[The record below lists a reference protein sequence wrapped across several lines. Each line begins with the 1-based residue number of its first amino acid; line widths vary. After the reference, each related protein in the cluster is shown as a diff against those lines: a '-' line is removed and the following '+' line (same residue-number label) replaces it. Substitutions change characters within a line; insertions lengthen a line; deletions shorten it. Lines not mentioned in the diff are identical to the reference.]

1 LSNNLNI
8 LFIGYIEE
16 ISACPCSVV
25 VITSALHA
33 EGPWFEPRQ
42 GQRFDGSFESLN
54 NSRTRF
60 DWNMKGTLA
69 DCILPEIA
77 NVDQFWC
84 VESVHRIGTTRRELF
99 RFMQICSAMPC
110 ALCNEYNRRIQR
122 LQSDLAEKEKQLSI
136 LNEKMTKQRLQSKAK
151 FLKMTKLLSPSEG
164 SVVTLQNGDHETVE
178 EERKLNDL
186 KAELAN
192 LRQQLIAK
200 DKELSQH
207 KRQRVDKSTSAA
219 SVADDGCGTDQGLIE
234 ELHRCYAEI
243 KRKNFQLI
251 QLNDELRDREDELN
265 NLADLCQEKDE
276 LLDAKVTANQILL
289 KQLALLTNK
298 EKQDKCIETDS
309 CLFETIEQQK
319 PLKKTV
325 NVSPPGRPVAFYRE
339 NGQIDL
345 ENSSIATDTTD
356 SVRLLGDKSEA
367 EERGNL
373 GTLNDRLSG
382 MLETIG
388 TLQNRLAALESSC
401 PDTVSEEKVKL
412 KKRLKRVTF
421 DLSSDSL
428 RVELLD
434 KEQRLQQVETMYT
447 ESMVENE
454 ELRMIIN
461 DLERQLEGS
470 LNGSERADKDEACAY
485 EAEIRTAAEEKVN
498 QLRKQCKAS
507 LLKAKAEQAVRIRQL
522 EQNVGELSAE
532 VEKRD
537 VELGRCRAELQRL
550 AATFAERGERSD
562 LLWWGRRFRDDVA
575 NLSAKFD
582 CFERSVEQAL
592 DHCETR
598 LEREKARLHN
608 WTSGNEWKRSSSSC
622 CCSTDVVDWNTVAGE
637 ADNHHPQQQQ
647 LPVFASFNPRRGSKS
662 SPQFELMTQSL
673 SFDQRRPPSSLS
685 TSTTATSTLDWSNA
699 FVDKLEQLR
708 KLHRSLDHFSMLR
721 NNTHTNSILLLWFFI
736 CHSLTHSLFY
746 CWSDFEEWFLLC
758 LFYLTTDN
766 TSGFSVNLP
775 ELLLVCASS
784 ADNDGIVAAYNP
796 RNGSTVWLLRGMDLI
811 DKRPQKAL
819 LVHGS
824 CVFISFTNKP
834 LMQAYNLNNKA
845 KAGLLSCLQGPLTDF
860 AVSADGSLFFGAID
874 NCLFTWRTT
883 DGMALTSIEAHH
895 SSIVKV
901 CALQDNSFVIT
912 ASQDGF
918 INVWNIGILVTPML
932 RSNAAP
938 LPIIRWTA
946 HHLPI
951 TDMQVGNGGITSR
964 VYSTSLDRTLTVH
977 SLFTGKLEME
987 IHFTSPLTAC
997 ATDLSDSK
1005 VFVGS
1010 NVGEIWLLCLFA
1022 GPLNKTVN
1030 FDLLDEKY
1038 KLEFIGHKCQ
1048 VTSLT
1053 TDISGTQL
1061 ASAAFDLSIR
1071 LWDVSNATPT
1081 FLSFVPNVPMFTR
1094 EIEHDDSG
1102 QVMLVQ
1108 KFDRNVNRDA
1118 NSSVI
1123 PLRRQAHVALAI
1135 EDFGIDDDDEQLL
1148 QHEQQQQEIDK
1159 LKYQLDMY
1167 VKINKSMRKMVSDKL
1182 FHIGDDD
1189 NEDRNDDNVGQNS
1202 GESHS

>member
-1 LSNNLNI
+1 SND
-8 LFIGYIEE
+8 ET
-16 ISACPCSVV
+16 SVRPCSVA

-42 GQRFDGSFESLN
+42 GQSFDRSCLV
-54 NSRTRF
+54 
-60 DWNMKGTLA
+60 
-69 DCILPEIA
+69 A
-77 NVDQFWC
+77 NVDQLWC
-84 VESVHRIGTTRRELF
+84 VESVHRIGTTTRQLF

-110 ALCNEYNRRIQR
+110 ASCNEYNSRIQH

-151 FLKMTKLLSPSEG
+151 FLKMTKLLSPSDG

-178 EERKLNDL
+178 EERKLDDL
-186 KAELAN
+186 KAELASV
-192 LRQQLIAK
+192 RQQLIAK

-219 SVADDGCGTDQGLIE
+219 PGGTDQDLIE
-234 ELHRCYAEI
+234 ELETTLHRCYAEI

-265 NLADLCQEKDE
+265 NLTDLCQEKDE
-276 LLDAKVTANQILL
+276 LLNAKVTANQILL

-309 CLFETIEQQK
+309 CLFETVEQR
-319 PLKKTV
+319 PFRKTP
-325 NVSPPGRPVAFYRE
+325 NVCPPGRPVAFYRE

-345 ENSSIATDTTD
+345 ENSSIATDITD
-356 SVRLLGDKSEA
+356 SVRLLGDKSEGTPA
-367 EERGNL
+367 EDRGNL
-373 GTLNDRLSG
+373 GTLNNRLSG

-401 PDTVSEEKVKL
+401 PETVADEKVKL

-434 KEQRLQQVETMYT
+434 KEQRLRQVETMYA

-470 LNGSERADKDEACAY
+470 LNGSERAEKDERARDEAVAY
-485 EAEIRTAAEEKVN
+485 EEIRTAAEEKVK
-498 QLRKQCKAS
+498 QLRKQCKVS
-507 LLKAKAEQAVRIRQL
+507 LLKAKAEQTVRIKQL
-522 EQNVGELSAE
+522 ELRVGDLLAE

-537 VELGRCRAELQRL
+537 TELEQCRAELKRRNELVLSQ
-550 AATFAERGERSD
+550 
-562 LLWWGRRFRDDVA
+562 RFRDEMA
-575 NLSAKFD
+575 KLSKKFD
-582 CFERSVEQAL
+582 CFEQNFEQVL
-592 DHCETR
+592 NNFETH
-598 LEREKARLHN
+598 LEREKARLRN
-608 WTSGNEWKRSSSSC
+608 WIENDRKRCSTVVADFE
-622 CCSTDVVDWNTVAGE
+622 CSTDMIAVADE
-637 ADNHHPQQQQ
+637 ADVDHHHHHHHQQPQR
-647 LPVFASFNPRRGSKS
+647 LLCTVNDDEPSVFLSFNPRRGSKS
-662 SPQFELMTQSL
+662 NPQFELMTQSL
-673 SFDQRRPPSSLS
+673 TNSLPFEQRRPPSSLS
-685 TSTTATSTLDWSNA
+685 TSTTATSMLDWSGDAVEHRSIA
-699 FVDKLEQLR
+699 FRDKFEQLR
-708 KLHRSLDHFSMLR
+708 KLHRSLDHFAMLR
-721 NNTHTNSILLLWFFI
+721 NKNTNNSVI
-736 CHSLTHSLFY
+736 
-746 CWSDFEEWFLLC
+746 
-758 LFYLTTDN
+758 TTD
-766 TSGFSVNLP
+766 TSGLVNLP

-784 ADNDGIVAAYNP
+784 TNDGVVAAYNP
-796 RNGSTVWLLRGMDLI
+796 RNGSTVWLLRGIDLI
-811 DKRPQKAL
+811 DKRPEKAL

-824 CVFISFTNKP
+824 CVFISFNKKP
-834 LMQAYNLNNKA
+834 VMQAYNLNNKG

-860 AVSADGSLFFGAID
+860 AVSVDGSLFFGAID
-874 NCLFTWRTT
+874 NSLFTWRTT
-883 DGMALTSIEAHH
+883 DGMALTCIEAHH
-895 SSIVKV
+895 SPIVKV
-901 CALQDNSFVIT
+901 SALQDNSYVIT

-918 INVWNIGILVTPML
+918 INVWNIGLLVTPMPL
-932 RSNAAP
+932 SNATP

-951 TDMQVGNGGITSR
+951 TDLQVGNGGITSR

-987 IHFTSPLTAC
+987 IHFRSPLTAC

-1030 FDLLDEKY
+1030 FDLLDDKY

-1048 VTSLT
+1048 VTSFT
-1053 TDISGTQL
+1053 IDISGTQL

-1071 LWDVSNATPT
+1071 LWDISNATPT
-1081 FLSFVPNVPMFTR
+1081 FLSFVPNVPLFTR
-1094 EIEHDDSG
+1094 EIEHDDNG
-1102 QVMLVQ
+1102 QVMLVH
-1108 KFDRNVNRDA
+1108 KFDRNVSRDA

-1123 PLRRQAHVALAI
+1123 PLRRQAHVGLAI
-1135 EDFGIDDDDEQLL
+1135 EDFDIDDEEQIL
-1148 QHEQQQQEIDK
+1148 QHELQQQEIDK
-1159 LKYQLDMY
+1159 LKYKLDMY
-1167 VKINKSMRKMVSDKL
+1167 MKINKSMQKMVSGKL

-1189 NEDRNDDNVGQNS
+1189 NDDGNDDVGQNS
-1202 GESHS
+1202 GESSHC

>member
-1 LSNNLNI
+1 
-8 LFIGYIEE
+8 
-16 ISACPCSVV
+16 
-25 VITSALHA
+25 
-33 EGPWFEPRQ
+33 
-42 GQRFDGSFESLN
+42 
-54 NSRTRF
+54 
-60 DWNMKGTLA
+60 
-69 DCILPEIA
+69 
-77 NVDQFWC
+77 
-84 VESVHRIGTTRRELF
+84 
-99 RFMQICSAMPC
+99 MPC

-276 LLDAKVTANQILL
+276 LLNAKVTANQILL

-550 AATFAERGERSD
+550 AATSAERGERSD

-592 DHCETR
+592 VHCETR

-622 CCSTDVVDWNTVAGE
+622 CCCSTDVVDWNTVAGE
-637 ADNHHPQQQQ
+637 ADNHHPQQQQQ

-721 NNTHTNSILLLWFFI
+721 NNTHTNSIRTFCFKISMQILQ
-736 CHSLTHSLFY
+736 
-746 CWSDFEEWFLLC
+746 
-758 LFYLTTDN
+758 
-766 TSGFSVNLP
+766 
-775 ELLLVCASS
+775 LLLVCASS

-874 NCLFTWRTT
+874 NCLFTWRVELNLNLNFKLFPYRFAVVFIYFNFKTT

-918 INVWNIGILVTPML
+918 INVWNIGILVTPMPL
-932 RSNAAP
+932 FNAAP

-964 VYSTSLDRTLTVH
+964 VYSTSLDRTLTVAWVH

-1071 LWDVSNATPT
+1071 LWDVSNGQCMRIITLESTPT

-1123 PLRRQAHVALAI
+1123 PLR
-1135 EDFGIDDDDEQLL
+1135 
-1148 QHEQQQQEIDK
+1148 
-1159 LKYQLDMY
+1159 
-1167 VKINKSMRKMVSDKL
+1167 KIN
-1182 FHIGDDD
+1182 
-1189 NEDRNDDNVGQNS
+1189 
-1202 GESHS
+1202 

>member
-1 LSNNLNI
+1 MYTVGYDVLFSNV
-8 LFIGYIEE
+8 
-16 ISACPCSVV
+16 ACLV
-25 VITSALHA
+25 
-33 EGPWFEPRQ
+33 
-42 GQRFDGSFESLN
+42 
-54 NSRTRF
+54 
-60 DWNMKGTLA
+60 
-69 DCILPEIA
+69 A

-110 ALCNEYNRRIQR
+110 ALCNEYSRRIQR

-219 SVADDGCGTDQGLIE
+219 AVADDGCGTDRGLIE

-276 LLDAKVTANQILL
+276 LLNAKVTANQILL

-325 NVSPPGRPVAFYRE
+325 NVCPPGRPVAFYRE

-345 ENSSIATDTTD
+345 ENSSIATDITD

-550 AATFAERGERSD
+550 AATSAERVERSD

-598 LEREKARLHN
+598 LEREKARLHG
-608 WTSGNEWKRSSSSC
+608 WTSGNEWKRSSSSSC

-637 ADNHHPQQQQ
+637 ADHQHPQQQQ
-647 LPVFASFNPRRGSKS
+647 QQPVFASFNPRRGSKS

-685 TSTTATSTLDWSNA
+685 TSTTATSTLDWSTA

-721 NNTHTNSILLLWFFI
+721 NNTHTNSIQNETIFQ
-736 CHSLTHSLFY
+736 
-746 CWSDFEEWFLLC
+746 
-758 LFYLTTDN
+758 YLKTDN

-784 ADNDGIVAAYNP
+784 TDNDGIVAAYNP

-918 INVWNIGILVTPML
+918 INVWNIGKLVTPMPL
-932 RSNAAP
+932 SNAAP

-1071 LWDVSNATPT
+1071 LWDVSNGQCMRIITLESTPT

-1102 QVMLVQ
+1102 QVMLVH

-1123 PLRRQAHVALAI
+1123 PLRRQAHVALPIA
-1135 EDFGIDDDDEQLL
+1135 DFGIDDDDDDEQLL

>member
-1 LSNNLNI
+1 MQHQHYSKRPVSKCDNQTAPSYNKKLSNNLNI

-54 NSRTRF
+54 NSRTRKNMNRKLTNEKF
-60 DWNMKGTLA
+60 DWNMKEKLA

-178 EERKLNDL
+178 EDRKLNDL

-219 SVADDGCGTDQGLIE
+219 AVADDGCGTDQGLIE

-276 LLDAKVTANQILL
+276 LLNAKVTANQILL

-319 PLKKTV
+319 PLKKT
-325 NVSPPGRPVAFYRE
+325 
-339 NGQIDL
+339 
-345 ENSSIATDTTD
+345 
-356 SVRLLGDKSEA
+356 A

-550 AATFAERGERSD
+550 AATSAERGERSD

-598 LEREKARLHN
+598 LEREKARLHS
-608 WTSGNEWKRSSSSC
+608 WTSGNEWKRSCSSSC

-637 ADNHHPQQQQ
+637 ADHHHPQQQQ
-647 LPVFASFNPRRGSKS
+647 QPAGFEIEPAIRTDDAVVVVRPTATAQQLVHVDHGYVDFGLVECVRGQARTASKA
-662 SPQFELMTQSL
+662 SPQFG
-673 SFDQRRPPSSLS
+673 P
-685 TSTTATSTLDWSNA
+685 
-699 FVDKLEQLR
+699 
-708 KLHRSLDHFSMLR
+708 
-721 NNTHTNSILLLWFFI
+721 
-736 CHSLTHSLFY
+736 LFH
-746 CWSDFEEWFLLC
+746 
-758 LFYLTTDN
+758 
-766 TSGFSVNLP
+766 
-775 ELLLVCASS
+775 LLLVCASS
-784 ADNDGIVAAYNP
+784 TDNDGIVAAYNP

-918 INVWNIGILVTPML
+918 INVWNIGILVTPMP

-1022 GPLNKTVN
+1022 GVPLNKTVN

>member
-1 LSNNLNI
+1 
-8 LFIGYIEE
+8 
-16 ISACPCSVV
+16 
-25 VITSALHA
+25 
-33 EGPWFEPRQ
+33 
-42 GQRFDGSFESLN
+42 
-54 NSRTRF
+54 
-60 DWNMKGTLA
+60 
-69 DCILPEIA
+69 
-77 NVDQFWC
+77 
-84 VESVHRIGTTRRELF
+84 
-99 RFMQICSAMPC
+99 
-110 ALCNEYNRRIQR
+110 
-122 LQSDLAEKEKQLSI
+122 
-136 LNEKMTKQRLQSKAK
+136 
-151 FLKMTKLLSPSEG
+151 MTKLLSPSEG

-219 SVADDGCGTDQGLIE
+219 AVADDGCGTDRGLIE

-276 LLDAKVTANQILL
+276 LLNAKVTANQILL

-319 PLKKTV
+319 PLKKT
-325 NVSPPGRPVAFYRE
+325 
-339 NGQIDL
+339 
-345 ENSSIATDTTD
+345 
-356 SVRLLGDKSEA
+356 A

-550 AATFAERGERSD
+550 AATSAERVERSD

-598 LEREKARLHN
+598 LEREKARLHG
-608 WTSGNEWKRSSSSC
+608 WTSGNEWKRSSSSSC

-637 ADNHHPQQQQ
+637 ADHQHPQQQQ
-647 LPVFASFNPRRGSKS
+647 QQPAGFEIEPAIRTDDAVVVVRPTTTAQQLVHVDHGYVDFGLVDCVRGQARTASKA
-662 SPQFELMTQSL
+662 SPQFG
-673 SFDQRRPPSSLS
+673 P
-685 TSTTATSTLDWSNA
+685 
-699 FVDKLEQLR
+699 
-708 KLHRSLDHFSMLR
+708 
-721 NNTHTNSILLLWFFI
+721 
-736 CHSLTHSLFY
+736 LFH
-746 CWSDFEEWFLLC
+746 
-758 LFYLTTDN
+758 
-766 TSGFSVNLP
+766 
-775 ELLLVCASS
+775 LLLVCASS
-784 ADNDGIVAAYNP
+784 TDNDGIVAAYNP

-874 NCLFTWRTT
+874 NCLFTWRVELNLNFNFKLFPYRFAVVFIYFNFKTT

-918 INVWNIGILVTPML
+918 INVWNIGKLVTPMPL
-932 RSNAAP
+932 SNAAP

-1010 NVGEIWLLCLFA
+1010 NV
-1022 GPLNKTVN
+1022 
-1030 FDLLDEKY
+1030 
-1038 KLEFIGHKCQ
+1038 
-1048 VTSLT
+1048 
-1053 TDISGTQL
+1053 
-1061 ASAAFDLSIR
+1061 
-1071 LWDVSNATPT
+1071 ATPT

-1102 QVMLVQ
+1102 QVMLVH

-1118 NSSVI
+1118 NSS
-1123 PLRRQAHVALAI
+1123 
-1135 EDFGIDDDDEQLL
+1135 
-1148 QHEQQQQEIDK
+1148 HEQQQQEIDK

>member
-1 LSNNLNI
+1 
-8 LFIGYIEE
+8 
-16 ISACPCSVV
+16 
-25 VITSALHA
+25 
-33 EGPWFEPRQ
+33 
-42 GQRFDGSFESLN
+42 
-54 NSRTRF
+54 
-60 DWNMKGTLA
+60 
-69 DCILPEIA
+69 
-77 NVDQFWC
+77 
-84 VESVHRIGTTRRELF
+84 
-99 RFMQICSAMPC
+99 MQI
-110 ALCNEYNRRIQR
+110 
-122 LQSDLAEKEKQLSI
+122 LQ
-136 LNEKMTKQRLQSKAK
+136 
-151 FLKMTKLLSPSEG
+151 
-164 SVVTLQNGDHETVE
+164 
-178 EERKLNDL
+178 
-186 KAELAN
+186 
-192 LRQQLIAK
+192 
-200 DKELSQH
+200 
-207 KRQRVDKSTSAA
+207 
-219 SVADDGCGTDQGLIE
+219 
-234 ELHRCYAEI
+234 
-243 KRKNFQLI
+243 
-251 QLNDELRDREDELN
+251 
-265 NLADLCQEKDE
+265 
-276 LLDAKVTANQILL
+276 
-289 KQLALLTNK
+289 
-298 EKQDKCIETDS
+298 
-309 CLFETIEQQK
+309 
-319 PLKKTV
+319 
-325 NVSPPGRPVAFYRE
+325 
-339 NGQIDL
+339 
-345 ENSSIATDTTD
+345 
-356 SVRLLGDKSEA
+356 
-367 EERGNL
+367 
-373 GTLNDRLSG
+373 
-382 MLETIG
+382 
-388 TLQNRLAALESSC
+388 
-401 PDTVSEEKVKL
+401 
-412 KKRLKRVTF
+412 
-421 DLSSDSL
+421 
-428 RVELLD
+428 
-434 KEQRLQQVETMYT
+434 
-447 ESMVENE
+447 
-454 ELRMIIN
+454 
-461 DLERQLEGS
+461 
-470 LNGSERADKDEACAY
+470 
-485 EAEIRTAAEEKVN
+485 
-498 QLRKQCKAS
+498 
-507 LLKAKAEQAVRIRQL
+507 
-522 EQNVGELSAE
+522 
-532 VEKRD
+532 
-537 VELGRCRAELQRL
+537 
-550 AATFAERGERSD
+550 
-562 LLWWGRRFRDDVA
+562 
-575 NLSAKFD
+575 
-582 CFERSVEQAL
+582 
-592 DHCETR
+592 
-598 LEREKARLHN
+598 
-608 WTSGNEWKRSSSSC
+608 
-622 CCSTDVVDWNTVAGE
+622 
-637 ADNHHPQQQQ
+637 
-647 LPVFASFNPRRGSKS
+647 
-662 SPQFELMTQSL
+662 
-673 SFDQRRPPSSLS
+673 
-685 TSTTATSTLDWSNA
+685 
-699 FVDKLEQLR
+699 
-708 KLHRSLDHFSMLR
+708 
-721 NNTHTNSILLLWFFI
+721 
-736 CHSLTHSLFY
+736 
-746 CWSDFEEWFLLC
+746 
-758 LFYLTTDN
+758 
-766 TSGFSVNLP
+766 
-775 ELLLVCASS
+775 LLLVCASS
-784 ADNDGIVAAYNP
+784 TDNDGIVAAYNP

-874 NCLFTWRTT
+874 NCLFTWRVELNLNFNFKLFPYRFAVVFIYFNFKTT

-918 INVWNIGILVTPML
+918 INVWNIGILVTPMP

-946 HHLPI
+946 HHLAI

-1071 LWDVSNATPT
+1071 LWDVSNGQCMRIITLESTPT